1 MKKTTDK
8 RGAPLPI
15 GLASLLVTLTV
26 LALTVFA
33 LLTLSTVRA
42 ESRLRQQTEEA
53 VLDYYA
59 ADCAAAEILARLRCG
74 EVPAGVRQEDDRFF
88 YACTIS
94 PTQTL
99 RVEVQIC
106 GTDARILRW
115 QAVSTAQWETDENLP
130 VWNGGEEGA
139 AP

>member
-1 MKKTTDK
+1 MKEQ
-8 RGAPLPI
+8 RF
-15 GLASLLVTLTV
+15 LTYQDQI
-26 LALTVFA
+26 A
-33 LLTLSTVRA
+33 LLKQQGMIVSDEKAA
-42 ESRLRQQTEEA
+42 E
-53 VLDYYA
+53 
-59 ADCAAAEILARLRCG
+59 EILARLRCG

-106 GTDARILRW
+106 GTDAPILRW